1 MKSYGG
7 TGKSKNKRWSPPSQS
22 ILRPPPPLC
31 CRNSRLLRAAGFRC
45 SGTTHAYSTKRQEH
59 ASHATRCVL
68 FSLIIQIIFYNI
80 PGQTGEIWQSD
91 WKVPFRDPRA
101 GGDGTECPGSQCSL
115 SLVYILQVALPPHH
129 G

>member
-1 MKSYGG
+1 MKAYGEQANPKLKDGPFQASPFCDPLPRSAAG
-7 TGKSKNKRWSPPSQS
+7 TPAR
-22 ILRPPPPLC
+22 R
-31 CRNSRLLRAAGFRC
+31 GFRC